1 MLKRDTRVQIFIVE
15 NGKYI
20 LLKHHDIKRNL
31 YFWGVPGGGREIG
44 ETDEEA
50 AIREAYEET
59 GLKVKLLPIK
69 IEGVPQIKTS
79 MYKRVVTFLAYPIE
93 GKAKVGYEP
102 EPELKQYYKLVDI
115 KWKDFYDDSDLERIT
130 YNEIVPLRNIINSD
144 KFIKEKKFFICKIV
158 NKTKYCLLF
167 YNKNNKQFK
176 LPSEENKFILR
187 YIKNFNNKALKNIG
201 FFLSENNGIL
211 YKTDIIY
218 LEISD
223 NYNIDVECVGKW
235 FKCDE
240 LSQMNLDRICQN
252 VAEKVYNYC

>member
-1 MLKRDTRVQIFIVE
+1 MLKRDTRVQIFVVE

-20 LLKHHDIKRNL
+20 LLKHHDIKRDL
-31 YFWGVPGGGREIG
+31 YFWGVPGGGRELG

-69 IEGVPQIKTS
+69 MEGVPQIKTS
-79 MYKRVVTFLAYPIE
+79 MYNRVVTFLAYPTE

-102 EPELKQYYKLVDI
+102 EPELKQYYELVDI

-130 YNEIVPLRNIINSD
+130 YNDIVPLRNIINSD
-144 KFIKEKKFFICKIV
+144 KFIKKKEFFICKIV
-158 NKTKYCLLF
+158 NKAKYCLLF
-167 YNKNNKQFK
+167 YNEKNQQFELPSQKNQFISKYTNNLNNKLTK
-176 LPSEENKFILR
+176 D
-187 YIKNFNNKALKNIG
+187 IG

-211 YKTDIIY
+211 YKTDVIY
-218 LEISD
+218 IEMSD
-223 NYNIDVECVGKW
+223 DYNVDVEYEGKW

-240 LSQMNLDRICQN
+240 LTQVNLDRTCQN
-252 VAEKVYNYC
+252 IIEKVNKSV